1 MMENLRAQLERTQKE
16 VETKWSEKMASEQQL
31 TTLNDEV
38 EGIKAEKKKLRSNL
52 ETKEKELEGKDKEIE
67 DMERET
73 KSLIKI
79 QVANQEKISSQV
91 NQITR
96 LQKQVRDGEHT
107 IKEKGVLIANLQST
121 LEAQKKEEQ
130 AIEALK
136 NELDTKRSETE
147 ELRST
152 VTQMQSQVDA
162 KDYDIKRLKEDRDQL
177 MSHYQQQLKKA
188 SEELAI
194 ERREQS

>member
-1 MMENLRAQLERTQKE
+1 M
-16 VETKWSEKMASEQQL
+16 
-31 TTLNDEV
+31 
-38 EGIKAEKKKLRSNL
+38 
-52 ETKEKELEGKDKEIE
+52 
-67 DMERET
+67 
-73 KSLIKI
+73 
-79 QVANQEKISSQV
+79 
-91 NQITR
+91 
-96 LQKQVRDGEHT
+96 
-107 IKEKGVLIANLQST
+107 QST

-194 ERREQS
+194 ERREQSRQSDQMQCRFFVKFWPFWGGKWRFFFLGYFYHILGIFDILKHFGGIFYFLAFFDNFWLILKNHIWSL